1 MVRRNPAEVAD
12 WLRARGKAARPNVT
26 RARASALGE
35 IFSLVD
41 ESETGALDAS
51 QVREALTV
59 LGDAFATVEDATRA
73 MARVGIA
80 PDGKMEFPEF
90 LAIVTGPE
98 PATPRLAAGARR
110 STRTSSLPPE
120 LTAVAHRRARLI
132 DRVVTNEGG
141 ARVRILERAE
151 ESARV
156 APSPSSD
163 ASPASRAAR

>member
-12 WLRARGKAARPNVT
+12 WLRARGKAARPDVT

-51 QVREALTV
+51 QLREALTV
-59 LGDAFATVEDATRA
+59 LGDVSATVEDATRA

-98 PATPRLAAGARR
+98 PVTPRLAAGARR
-110 STRTSSLPPE
+110 STRTSPC
-120 LTAVAHRRARLI
+120 RR
-132 DRVVTNEGG
+132 
-141 ARVRILERAE
+141 
-151 ESARV
+151 S
-156 APSPSSD
+156 
-163 ASPASRAAR
+163 

>member
-26 RARASALGE
+26 RARASALGRD
-35 IFSLVD
+35 ILPRRRVGD
-41 ESETGALDAS
+41 RRAGRHRR
-51 QVREALTV
+51 VREALTV

-110 STRTSSLPPE
+110 RLGH
-120 LTAVAHRRARLI
+120 HRCRR
-132 DRVVTNEGG
+132 
-141 ARVRILERAE
+141 
-151 ESARV
+151 S
-156 APSPSSD
+156 
-163 ASPASRAAR
+163 